1 MAMPSARNRILGV
14 QLYKF
19 GIEGFLHWGFNF
31 YNSQFSLKHINPYA
45 VTDADSAFPSGDA
58 FLVYPGDD
66 KKPEESLRLMVLF
79 HAMQD
84 IRAMELLE
92 HLIGREAVVKEMEK
106 GLGREIT
113 FSEYPVSD
121 TWLLDFR
128 RRVNEKIEEMSGRM
142 NTEMP

>member
-1 MAMPSARNRILGV
+1 
-14 QLYKF
+14 
-19 GIEGFLHWGFNF
+19 
-31 YNSQFSLKHINPYA
+31 
-45 VTDADSAFPSGDA
+45 
-58 FLVYPGDD
+58 
-66 KKPEESLRLMVLF
+66 MVLF